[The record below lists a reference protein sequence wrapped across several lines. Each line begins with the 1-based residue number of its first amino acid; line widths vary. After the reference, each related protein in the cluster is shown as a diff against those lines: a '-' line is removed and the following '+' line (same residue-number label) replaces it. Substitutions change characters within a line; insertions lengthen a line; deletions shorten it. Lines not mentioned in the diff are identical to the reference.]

1 MNFFPLLQHALAM
14 GAFLAQFSCTEC
26 ANEEGRA
33 GLGDPLCGSHHCRVA
48 LAHPHKQQRLDPD
61 HWLGSCFPG
70 ARALSSHTICR
81 KGCNKQRWFSLE
93 EQGER
98 RSAAGAGQTPSSC
111 SQHWQGFGSSMPGR
125 HGSSMYPPMG
135 SNSCSREQ
143 SDFKSQLNKQWAEF
157 IPQQQGWQLRLFSP
171 FSCSGRKPSIK
182 RLSQH
187 GASEQ
192 SNPFL
197 EPLLAF
203 PKEKL
208 LPNGRVPGVRG
219 ESSRSPLG
227 ARPASSLERSLHISL
242 PCAGLTAC
250 TEPDGHPAPCRGTP
264 GMCVPAWH
272 CRGEGPGPPAL
283 GHPGRGAPRT
293 G

>member
-1 MNFFPLLQHALAM
+1 M
-14 GAFLAQFSCTEC
+14 
-26 ANEEGRA
+26 
-33 GLGDPLCGSHHCRVA
+33 GDPVCGSHHCRVA

-70 ARALSSHTICR
+70 ARALSSHSICR
-81 KGCNKQRWFSLE
+81 KGCSKQRWFSLE

-98 RSAAGAGQTPSSC
+98 SSAAGAGQTPSSC

-143 SDFKSQLNKQWAEF
+143 SDFKSQLTKQWAEF
-157 IPQQQGWQLRLFSP
+157 IPRQQGWQLQLLSP

-187 GASEQ
+187 RASEQ

-197 EPLLAF
+197 EPWHFWLSLRKSCCQMAECQESAGKAYA
-203 PKEKL
+203 P
-208 LPNGRVPGVRG
+208 RSVPGQHR
-219 ESSRSPLG
+219 PLS
-227 ARPASSLERSLHISL
+227 AH
-242 PCAGLTAC
+242 C
-250 TEPDGHPAPCRGTP
+250 TSPCRAQG
-264 GMCVPAWH
+264 
-272 CRGEGPGPPAL
+272 
-283 GHPGRGAPRT
+283 
-293 G
+293 